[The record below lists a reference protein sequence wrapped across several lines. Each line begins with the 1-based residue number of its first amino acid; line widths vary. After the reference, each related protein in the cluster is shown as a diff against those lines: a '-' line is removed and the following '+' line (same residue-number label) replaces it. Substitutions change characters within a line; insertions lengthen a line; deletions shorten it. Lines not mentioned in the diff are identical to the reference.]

1 MLVLRGG
8 GGKMIRTVKT
18 NLGNMI
24 KKVAICKANANCI
37 GFMYEPRKPKNLEKV
52 NTQRKGN

>member
-1 MLVLRGG
+1 
-8 GGKMIRTVKT
+8 MIRTVKT

-24 KKVAICKANANCI
+24 KKVAICKVNANCI

-52 NTQRKGN
+52 NTQRKENE